1 MLCAVPRETHSVNPC
16 NGCLLSSQA
25 HGRVTSPHTPALPL
39 RRTYMP
45 ARHSVVK
52 PHFIYFANFLC
63 FLFVAIL
70 SILCVQDL
78 GHLNVMH
85 MVVLV
90 DTGAEIFF

>member
-1 MLCAVPRETHSVNPC
+1 MPREKHSVNPW
-16 NGCLLSSQA
+16 NGGLLSGQD
-25 HGRVTSPHTPALPL
+25 HGRVTSPHMPALPL
-39 RRTYMP
+39 RTSCMP

-85 MVVLV
+85 MVVFV